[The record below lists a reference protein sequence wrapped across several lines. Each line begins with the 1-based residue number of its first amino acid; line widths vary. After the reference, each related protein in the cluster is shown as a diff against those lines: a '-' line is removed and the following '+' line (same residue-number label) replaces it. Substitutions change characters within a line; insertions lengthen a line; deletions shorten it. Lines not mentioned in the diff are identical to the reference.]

1 MEHHMTETGVIVE
14 ALPDFKFKVK
24 LEKGEET
31 LAYLSGK
38 MRQHHIRVLPGDKVT
53 VEISPYDATRGRIIR
68 RM

>member
-1 MEHHMTETGVIVE
+1 MTETGVIVE

>member
-1 MEHHMTETGVIVE
+1 MTETGVIVE

-38 MRQHHIRVLPGDKVT
+38 MRQHHIRVLPGDRVT